1 MIYQF
6 LLNKRKIIVTPLIR
20 GKVEPVY
27 FNFIVDTGAATT
39 VIDKSVANMMGF
51 DLYSN
56 QESLITAGGRVKTKS
71 TKIPK
76 IELFG
81 KEIYNFEVSVIEFPV
96 QFTIY
101 ADGLIGMDFL
111 QKLKQLKID
120 FETKTIEV

>member
-1 MIYQF
+1 MTYQF
-6 LLNKRKIIVTPLIR
+6 SFNKRKIIVTPLIKGR
-20 GKVEPVY
+20 VEPVY

-39 VIDKSVANMMGF
+39 VIDKSVATMMDF
-51 DLYSN
+51 DVYSN
-56 QESLITAGGRVKTKS
+56 QESLITAGGRVKAKS

-81 KEIYNFEVSVIEFPV
+81 KEIYNFEVSVIEFPI

-111 QKLKQLKID
+111 QKLKRMNID
-120 FETKTIEV
+120 FEEQTIEV

>member
-1 MIYQF
+1 MTYQF

>member
-1 MIYQF
+1 MIYPF
-6 LLNKRKIIVTPLIR
+6 TLNKRKIIVTPMIKGR
-20 GKVEPVY
+20 VEPVY

-39 VIDKSVANMMGF
+39 VIDKSVASMMGF
-51 DLYSN
+51 DVYSN
-56 QESLITAGGRVKTKS
+56 QESLITAGGRIKATS

-81 KEIYNFEVSVIEFPV
+81 KEIYNFEVSVIEFPI

-111 QKLKQLKID
+111 MTFKRLNID
-120 FETKTIEV
+120 FEEQTIEV

>member
-1 MIYQF
+1 MTYQF
-6 LLNKRKIIVTPLIR
+6 SLNKRKIIVTPLIKGR
-20 GKVEPVY
+20 VEPVY
-27 FNFIVDTGAATT
+27 FNFIIDTGAATT

-51 DLYSN
+51 NVYSN
-56 QESLITAGGRVKTKS
+56 QEPLITAGGRVKAKS

-76 IELFG
+76 MELFG
-81 KEIYNFEVSVIEFPV
+81 KEIYNFEVSVIEFPI

-111 QKLKQLKID
+111 QKLKRMKID